1 MFIVTNLP
9 QKCESFKNVEAGGIE
24 NYLALELWHII
35 LSFRL
40 PHPSPIFSQSDSMM
54 QKQAS
59 ELQELTLLLDPSLVK
74 PRSDALDAEAEEE
87 MAVRGEGCGQTHP

>member
-1 MFIVTNLP
+1 
-9 QKCESFKNVEAGGIE
+9 
-24 NYLALELWHII
+24 
-35 LSFRL
+35 
-40 PHPSPIFSQSDSMM
+40 M